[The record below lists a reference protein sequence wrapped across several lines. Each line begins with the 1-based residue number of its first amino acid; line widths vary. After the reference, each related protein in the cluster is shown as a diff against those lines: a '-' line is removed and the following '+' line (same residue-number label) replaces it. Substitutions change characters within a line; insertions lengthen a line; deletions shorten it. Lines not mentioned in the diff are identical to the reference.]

1 MWPRRMLQTW
11 SARLKERAMN
21 LLSMEQNGGV
31 VVIYYFVSSDLYEM
45 ATGRLS
51 ASLLQRCGVST
62 LSTCEVIQLLL

>member
-1 MWPRRMLQTW
+1 MWPRRMQQTW

-51 ASLLQRCGVST
+51 AITPSAVRYPHPLHM
-62 LSTCEVIQLLL
+62 

>member
-51 ASLLQRCGVST
+51 TITPSAVWCPHPLHM
-62 LSTCEVIQLLL
+62 

>member
-1 MWPRRMLQTW
+1 MWPHRMQQTW
-11 SARLKERAMN
+11 SVRLKERAMN

-51 ASLLQRCGVST
+51 AFTPSAVRYPHPLHM
-62 LSTCEVIQLLL
+62 

>member
-1 MWPRRMLQTW
+1 
-11 SARLKERAMN
+11 MN

-51 ASLLQRCGVST
+51 AITPSAVRCPHPLHMWGNPIIIVEESRKYDFVYGST
-62 LSTCEVIQLLL
+62 

>member
-1 MWPRRMLQTW
+1 MWPHRMQQTW

-51 ASLLQRCGVST
+51 AITPSAVRCPHP
-62 LSTCEVIQLLL
+62 LHM